1 MFVIADNQVLTAIGF
16 ERLLSGEE
24 VRHAANRRELAV
36 LLSAHPTAG
45 VVLDYGLFDFEG
57 LPGLLVT
64 IRRFAAA
71 RWLMVAAEFSRDLLL
86 LLSGE
91 ERVSFLAKDS
101 VADQLLSAIEAFKR
115 GERMVC
121 QSVAEQLS
129 AHSPTAPDR
138 LTPAETEVLRLIA
151 RGMTAREIAEA
162 RHTSFYT
169 VTTHKKNLFRKLGV
183 STAYEATRYAI
194 RAGLA
199 DPVEYYI

>member
-1 MFVIADNQVLTAIGF
+1 MFVIADNQALTSKGF
-16 ERLLSGEE
+16 EQMLSGLE
-24 VRHAANRRELAV
+24 VRHAANRRELAA

-45 VVLDYGLFDFEG
+45 VILDYGLFDFEG
-57 LPGLLVT
+57 IPGLLVT
-64 IRRFAAA
+64 IRRFASAH
-71 RWLMVAAEFSRDLLL
+71 WLMVAAEFNHDLLQ
-86 LLSGE
+86 LLSSE
-91 ERVSFLAKDS
+91 ARVSFLTKDS
-101 VADQLLSAIEAFKR
+101 GADQLHSAIEALKR
-115 GERMVC
+115 GERTIC
-121 QSVAEQLS
+121 QAVAEQLT
-129 AHSPTAPDR
+129 AHTPQAPDR

-162 RHTSFYT
+162 RHSSFYT